1 MIFDADKIFDKLEHD
16 RLTGVLQKTIE
27 DDNDVLYSSCPDQ
40 NGIIIRHQK
49 SGETETGTFEHG
61 VFTALN

>member
-1 MIFDADKIFDKLEHD
+1 MIFDSDKIFDKLEND

-27 DDNDVLYSSCPDQ
+27 DDNVVLYSSGSDQ
-40 NGIIIRHQK
+40 NGTIIRHQK
-49 SGETETGTFEHG
+49 SGETEVGTFEYG